1 MKKYLKEIDDKIE
14 QLTNIAKVRLEQ
26 EDLTAMEEHNLDD
39 TLDRLHKYHGRKNM
53 IETYVTENNR

>member
-1 MKKYLKEIDDKIE
+1 MYIFEFKH
-14 QLTNIAKVRLEQ
+14 RLEQ

-53 IETYVTENNR
+53 IETYIKNER

>member
-26 EDLTAMEEHNLDD
+26 EELTAMEEHNLDD
-39 TLDRLHKYHGRKNM
+39 TLDRLSAYHNRKTM
-53 IETYVTENNR
+53 IKTYVIQNNR

>member
-1 MKKYLKEIDDKIE
+1 MKKYLKEIDDKIQ

-26 EDLTAMEEHNLDD
+26 EDLTSMEEHNLDD

-53 IETYVTENNR
+53 IETYVTKNNR